1 MKTIVVPV
9 PDETK
14 RKLDEMRTK
23 GYTITGYV
31 RQALSA
37 ALANV
42 KVPRT

>member
-9 PDETK
+9 PDDTK
-14 RKLDEMRTK
+14 RKLDVMRTK

-31 RQALSA
+31 RQALA
-37 ALANV
+37 QALANV

>member
-14 RKLDEMRTK
+14 RKLDEMRKK

-31 RQALSA
+31 RHALAA

-42 KVPRT
+42 KVPHT